1 MTLLKGLDQSIP
13 FLIAGG
19 IDVDKIKQIETLK
32 LNHLGYDISSS
43 IETDGMKDKNKMLTV
58 IQQVK
63 ENYNMYN
70 IQTEADEL
78 GFFGEYGGQYVPET
92 LMPAIIELKQAYNK
106 AKQDQ
111 SFQDELT
118 YYLKE
123 YVGRKPH

>member
-1 MTLLKGLDQSIP
+1 M
-13 FLIAGG
+13 
-19 IDVDKIKQIETLK
+19 K

-78 GFFGEYGGQYVPET
+78 GFSENMVGN
-92 LMPAIIELKQAYNK
+92 M
-106 AKQDQ
+106 
-111 SFQDELT
+111 FQ
-118 YYLKE
+118 
-123 YVGRKPH
+123 RH

>member
-1 MTLLKGLDQSIP
+1 MLKGLDQSIP

-78 GFFGEYGGQYVPET
+78 GFSENMVGN
-92 LMPAIIELKQAYNK
+92 M
-106 AKQDQ
+106 
-111 SFQDELT
+111 FQ
-118 YYLKE
+118 
-123 YVGRKPH
+123 RH

>member
-78 GFFGEYGGQYVPET
+78 GFFENMVGN
-92 LMPAIIELKQAYNK
+92 M
-106 AKQDQ
+106 
-111 SFQDELT
+111 FQ
-118 YYLKE
+118 
-123 YVGRKPH
+123 RH

>member
-1 MTLLKGLDQSIP
+1 MLKGLDQSIP

-78 GFFGEYGGQYVPET
+78 GFRRIWWAICSRT
-92 LMPAIIELKQAYNK
+92 LMPAIIN
-106 AKQDQ
+106 
-111 SFQDELT
+111 
-118 YYLKE
+118 
-123 YVGRKPH
+123 

>member
-1 MTLLKGLDQSIP
+1 MLKSLDQSIP

-78 GFFGEYGGQYVPET
+78 GFSENMVGN
-92 LMPAIIELKQAYNK
+92 M
-106 AKQDQ
+106 
-111 SFQDELT
+111 FQ
-118 YYLKE
+118 
-123 YVGRKPH
+123 RH

>member
-1 MTLLKGLDQSIP
+1 MVGLDNLLIGHCKSLDQSIP

-63 ENYNMYN
+63 G
-70 IQTEADEL
+70 EL
-78 GFFGEYGGQYVPET
+78 
-92 LMPAIIELKQAYNK
+92 
-106 AKQDQ
+106 
-111 SFQDELT
+111 
-118 YYLKE
+118 
-123 YVGRKPH
+123 

>member
-1 MTLLKGLDQSIP
+1 MDIASLDQSIP

-78 GFFGEYGGQYVPET
+78 GFSENMVGN
-92 LMPAIIELKQAYNK
+92 M
-106 AKQDQ
+106 
-111 SFQDELT
+111 FQ
-118 YYLKE
+118 
-123 YVGRKPH
+123 RH